1 MRIAIG
7 LFAAPALLA
16 VLSAC
21 AGLPATPAASGQLA
35 TAVAR
40 SVDQGGRFIA
50 LVGPRRQH
58 AEPFLGV
65 AGTNFFA
72 LRSMIDTRNGETAHQ
87 LYVEDSYFGAE
98 RTWETARDSQGGKLR
113 FIAISKN
120 EITCDNGCSY
130 AEEFAAVL
138 PETLL
143 RASPQGLAVS
153 FAAHSGATKTV
164 AVPGDLVLNQLTAV
178 AEARAS
184 LPTASATPPPPPAAP
199 ASPPRPRRRT
209 RRSRYSPL

>member
-1 MRIAIG
+1 MKFPIA

-21 AGLPATPAASGQLA
+21 TGLPDTPAASGQLA

-40 SVDQGGRFIA
+40 SVGQGGKFIA
-50 LVGPRRQH
+50 LVGARRQH

-72 LRSMIDTRNGETAHQ
+72 LRSMIDTRSGETAHQ
-87 LYVEDSYFGAE
+87 IFVEDSYFGAE
-98 RTWETARDSQGGKLR
+98 RNWEAARDGQGQKLR

-120 EITCDNGCSY
+120 EITCENGCSY
-130 AEEFAAVL
+130 AEEFAAAL

-143 RASPQGLAVS
+143 RASPQGLAVN
-153 FAAHSGATKTV
+153 FAPHTGPGKTIT
-164 AVPGDLVLNQLTAV
+164 VPGDLVANQLAAV

-184 LPTASATPPPPPAAP
+184 LPTASAGPPPPPAT
-199 ASPPRPRRRT
+199 PPR
-209 RRSRYSPL
+209 

>member
-1 MRIAIG
+1 MKFPIA

-40 SVDQGGRFIA
+40 SVEQGGRFIA

-184 LPTASATPPPPPAAP
+184 LPTASATPPPPPATP
-199 ASPPRPRRRT
+199 PPPTPSPPAAR
-209 RRSRYSPL
+209 

>member
-1 MRIAIG
+1 MKFPIG
-7 LFAAPALLA
+7 LFAVPALLA

-21 AGLPATPAASGQLA
+21 TGLPATPAASGQLA

-40 SVDQGGRFIA
+40 SVEQGGRFIA

-87 LYVEDSYFGAE
+87 LFAADSYFGAE
-98 RTWETARDSQGGKLR
+98 RNWEAARDGQGRTLR

-120 EITCDNGCSY
+120 EITCENGCSY
-130 AEEFAAVL
+130 AEEFAAAL
-138 PETLL
+138 PEPLL
-143 RASPQGLAVS
+143 RAGPQGFAVS
-153 FAAHSGATKTV
+153 FTAHSGATKTI
-164 AVPGDLVLNQLTAV
+164 AVPGDLVANQLTAI
-178 AEARAS
+178 ADARAG
-184 LPTASATPPPPPAAP
+184 LPQAAVAPPASTP
-199 ASPPRPRRRT
+199 ST
-209 RRSRYSPL
+209 R